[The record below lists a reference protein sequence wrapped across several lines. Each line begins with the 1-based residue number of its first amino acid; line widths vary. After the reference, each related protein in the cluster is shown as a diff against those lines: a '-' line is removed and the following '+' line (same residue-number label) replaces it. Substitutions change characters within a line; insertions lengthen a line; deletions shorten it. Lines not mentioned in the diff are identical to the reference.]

1 MNHVVEAETAA
12 EPAGVDAPEPATR
25 IEVLAETADTVTI
38 SRADWERLLDA
49 LEDVGDLAAATANRA
64 READAGPGLVRTGYL
79 TWDEWERVRA
89 GASPLLVL
97 RERRRLT
104 QVQLAEAAGVGQDY
118 LSEIEQGRKTGSADA
133 LHRLARV
140 LGTSIDVLAVPRD
153 QAGRPP

>member
-12 EPAGVDAPEPATR
+12 EPAGVDAPERAAR

-49 LEDVGDLAAATANRA
+49 LEDAGDLAAATANRVH
-64 READAGPGLVRTGYL
+64 EAANGPGAVRAGYL
-79 TWDEWERVRA
+79 TWEEWERVRT

-97 RERRRLT
+97 RERRGLT
-104 QVQLAEAAGVGQDY
+104 QVQLAEAAGVGQGY
-118 LSEIEQGRKTGSADA
+118 LSEIERGRKAGSADA

-140 LGTSIDVLAVPRD
+140 LGTSIDALAVPRD
-153 QAGRPP
+153 QTGQAA